1 MVGLFLMTCKL
12 SAKFGNNKKL
22 RMYQTNIPMIM
33 DLINTVREH
42 VFFKD
47 CSKVFKITVPV
58 FHGIL
63 MILRIISSN
72 EPKHKNNFR
81 GFPRD
86 LSFRPDYL
94 GIFRTS

>member
-1 MVGLFLMTCKL
+1 MAVS
-12 SAKFGNNKKL
+12 SAKIGNNIKL
-22 RMYQTNIPMIM
+22 LMYQTNIHMIM
-33 DLINTVREH
+33 DLINIAKEH

-58 FHGIL
+58 FHDIL